1 MNYKDALVLIYIQS
15 LDNRP
20 DNKNYT
26 VVHLCRKTGQFYLAV
41 VIYLQA
47 LEKKEQRKKF
57 GDT

>member
-20 DNKNYT
+20 DKNYT